1 MTNKRIIIF
10 GFSGSG
16 KSTIADM
23 VSKQYGLRVIHPSS
37 ILRNLLENKSFNL
50 DKTKAGK
57 GFWESKRGMQL
68 FKDRLKDKQPM
79 DMASDKI
86 LLKELSKGNIVIDSW
101 SMPWLYNGG
110 IKIHLRGTLSERA
123 KRVSKRSKI
132 TIKQAANAI
141 KIKDNETRKMFK
153 RIYGFDISKDLD
165 VFDLTI
171 NTTPLNQDQV
181 FNKVADYLNKH
192 IK

>member
-1 MTNKRIIIF
+1 MTNERIIIF

-23 VSKQYGLRVIHPSS
+23 VGKRYGLRVIHPSS
-37 ILRNLLENKSFNL
+37 ILRNLLENKSFDL

-57 GFWESKRGMQL
+57 GFWESKKGMQL
-68 FKDRLKDKQPM
+68 FKDRLKDEKPM
-79 DMASDKI
+79 DMVSDKI
-86 LLKELSKGNIVIDSW
+86 LLKELSRGNVVIDSW
-101 SMPWLYNGG
+101 SMPWLYKEG
-110 IKIHLRGTLSERA
+110 IKIYLQGTLSERA
-123 KRVSKRSKI
+123 ERVSKRSKI
-132 TIKQAANAI
+132 NIKQATDAI
-141 KIKDNETRKMFK
+141 RIKDSETRKMFK
-153 RIYGFDISKDLD
+153 RIYGFDMSKDLD

-181 FNKVADYLNKH
+181 FNKVADYLNRH